1 MIRAPSLMP
10 GPRVR
15 RLKRKGRLRL
25 WSRACV
31 GAALA
36 VGLIIPGVRLAAGD
50 GGVSPDAVGDAELR
64 LSDLMAQRDALR
76 VVHASSASTLRAAKA
91 ASDHPDWSILIAH
104 IADLAG
110 ESVTLASLTLEPDAA
125 DQGFDLR
132 VRGDGATQQDVARF
146 VLGLE
151 QTGIFAST
159 RIESS
164 GGVLG
169 GGRVPFSVLCLIRP
183 DEAPPGGPG

>member
-10 GPRVR
+10 APRVR
-15 RLKRKGRLRL
+15 RLKRRGRLRL
-25 WSRACV
+25 WSRACIT
-31 GAALA
+31 AALA
-36 VGLIIPGVRLAAGD
+36 VGLIVPGVRLTAGE
-50 GGVSPDAVGDAELR
+50 GAVSSDAIADAELR
-64 LSDLMAQRDALR
+64 LSDLIAQRDALR
-76 VVHASSASTLRAAKA
+76 VVHAGSASTLRAAKA
-91 ASDHPDWSILIAH
+91 AADHPDWSILIAH

-110 ESVTLASLTLEPDAA
+110 ESITLAALTLEPEAGDK
-125 DQGFDLR
+125 GFDLR

-159 RIESS
+159 RIENS

-183 DEAPPGGPG
+183 DETPAGGPG